1 MRYFVFHILM
11 NLKKPFS
18 AAARRRREKIFI
30 NRMDIRGGES
40 IIDLG
45 GTVEFWRDF
54 PVPLKLTIVN
64 LPGSVPS
71 ESVASKHEV
80 TLLEGDACDVSFA
93 SDMKFDIAFSNSV
106 IEHVGDASHRKQMAT
121 EVLRL
126 APSYWV
132 QTPSIWFPIEAHCN
146 MPFWWFYPEW
156 LKSRFISSW
165 EKKLPAWTEMVVGT
179 TVLRK
184 SELHSLFPGCSIWTE
199 WKLGFPKSYVA
210 YNPPKMN

>member
-1 MRYFVFHILM
+1 M

-18 AAARRRREKIFI
+18 AAARKRREKVFI
-30 NRMDIRGGES
+30 DRMKVQGGER

-54 PVPLKLTIVN
+54 PVPLNLTIVN
-64 LPGSVPS
+64 LPGSIPK
-71 ESVASKHEV
+71 EIVASKHDV
-80 TLLEGDACDVSFA
+80 TLIEGDACEVGFA
-93 SDMKFDIAFSNSV
+93 SDMNFDIAFSNSV
-106 IEHVGDASHRKQMAT
+106 IEHVGDASYRKRMAT

-146 MPFWWFYPEW
+146 MPFWWFYPQRLQQW
-156 LKSRFISSW
+156 FISRW
-165 EKKLPAWTEMVVGT
+165 KEKLPAWTEMVLGT

-184 SELHSLFPGCSIWTE
+184 SELYELFPECNLWTE

-210 YNPPKMN
+210 YKPQ